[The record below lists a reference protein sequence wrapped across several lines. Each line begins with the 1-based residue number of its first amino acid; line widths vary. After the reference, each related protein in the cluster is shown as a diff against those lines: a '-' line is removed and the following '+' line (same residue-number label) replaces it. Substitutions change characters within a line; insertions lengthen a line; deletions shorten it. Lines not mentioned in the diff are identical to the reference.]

1 MSDGQQPP
9 DGWEAHHSRTFSR
22 YYLYNPATNAV
33 CWTAEQALGLD
44 GVEPPSTDEGHAAL
58 PHAEEAEENVDYFD
72 FGDKRIGFPRHR
84 PEAAPYLHGWVYPPM
99 VELLQRLC
107 SEDTAVIL
115 ELGAWLGLSTRQL
128 VQLAPQVRSI
138 PTRSCSAWQAA
149 NLYASGRDRP
159 PCTRLITGITSLFSK
174 APRYRVARSSVG

>member
-9 DGWEAHHSRTFSR
+9 DGWEVHFSRTFSQ

-33 CWTAEQALGLD
+33 CWTAEQALGLG
-44 GVEPPSTDEGHAAL
+44 GVEPQSTDEGQAAPL
-58 PHAEEAEENVDYFD
+58 HAEEAEDNAGYFD
-72 FGDKRIGFPRHR
+72 FGDKRIGFPRDR

-128 VQLAPQVRSI
+128 VQLAPQVR
-138 PTRSCSAWQAA
+138 PTPTQSGSAGQ
-149 NLYASGRDRP
+149 GVI
-159 PCTRLITGITSLFSK
+159 LICIG
-174 APRYRVARSSVG
+174 P